1 MIKKY
6 NQFITEADEISQDNN
21 VDKSSELKD
30 EVKVMIEKT
39 IEKSGGE
46 YKSFVD
52 SFNKNPDS
60 VKIEGLIN
68 DSDIY
73 DFYLKFRNDI
83 DEILNNVKFFDR
95 VPSEL
100 NAFGLYDILIKG
112 TLVAVEETTKTL

>member
-112 TLVAVEETTKTL
+112 TLLAVEETAKTL